1 LEINFIRQGD
11 RLWVLK
17 RKVRKSNFSDMSY
30 VKAFIEW
37 IGCDNVLQ
45 DKNHYLFVNSV
56 DDVEYEVIA

>member
-30 VKAFIEW
+30 VKGFLEW
-37 IGCDNVLQ
+37 IGCDHVLQ
-45 DKNHYLFVNSV
+45 DKDHYLFVNSV
-56 DDVEYEVIA
+56 DDIEYEVIA